1 MRKEEIS
8 LNRSWILN
16 WVTADDTTAH
26 LYVYDYISHEKSF
39 DWDTGE
45 PGPEVTAREIV
56 DKLEEIAAPN
66 IVVHINSGG
75 GDVTEAVA
83 IAQALLDARGK
94 GREISC
100 QIDGLCASAAVNV
113 ALACHPIRIPRNAYM
128 MIHDPANILVGLFT
142 SQEMRK
148 KADTLDTV
156 KRGIVSGYAQRTGLS
171 NQEIIRMM
179 AAETWMTGEE
189 AVASHF
195 ADELMEEPVTIRRDT
210 ATQNLL
216 LNGRMVNSV
225 AFDFLPEPLK
235 AAEPETP
242 TKEEMT
248 LEIKNVEALRAAY
261 PDLCGQ
267 LETTA
272 RQEGQ
277 KAERERLQAI
287 DQVATAVAPEMLDAA
302 KYQDPIDA
310 KELLFRAAK
319 DGQLVNRSGSSVLAA
334 MAQDAQVVNTVGGFA
349 NSGTT
354 PGMTAEQMKQL
365 EAETAAKKA
374 FNAIHHKK

>member
-1 MRKEEIS
+1 MA
-8 LNRSWILN
+8 
-16 WVTADDTTAH
+16 VDDTTTD
-26 LYVYDYISHEKSF
+26 LFIYDYIAHEKTI
-39 DWDTGE
+39 DWDTGK

-56 DKLEEIAAPN
+56 DKLEEITTPK

-75 GDVTEAVA
+75 GDITEAVA
-83 IAQALLDARGK
+83 IAQALRDARNR

-100 QIDGLCASAAVNV
+100 QIDGLCASAAVTV
-113 ALACHPIRIPRNAYM
+113 ALACHPVRIPKNAYM

-142 SQEMRK
+142 AQEMRK

-156 KRGIVSGYAQRTGLS
+156 KRGIVSGFVQRTGLADR
-171 NQEIIRMM
+171 EIIRMM

-195 ADELMEEPVTIRRDT
+195 ADELLEDPVTIRRDT

-225 AFDFLPEPLK
+225 AFDSLPEPLK
-235 AAEPETP
+235 AAEPENP
-242 TKEEMT
+242 TKEENT
-248 LEIKNVEALRAAY
+248 LEINNMEDLRTAY
-261 PDLCGQ
+261 PDLCDQ
-267 LETTA
+267 LENTA

-277 KAERERLQAI
+277 NAERERLQAI
-287 DQVATAVAPEMLDAA
+287 DQVANAVAPEMLNAA

-319 DGQLVNRSGSSVLAA
+319 DGQLVNRSGASVLAA
-334 MAQDAQVVNTVGGFA
+334 MAQDAQVVNTVGSFA

-374 FNAIHHKK
+374 FNAIHPKKK